1 MKGTVVGTW
10 VKTLS
15 SLYPQFVHDNMRS
28 AGLDPDMPISPFDNI
43 EDEKVHQFINKMAA
57 DAQLTTKELWRIIG
71 KDNVQAFYKMYA
83 LFFNKSNLY
92 NFLNSMNDV
101 HQIVR
106 KKIPGSNP
114 PSLDIEIISKNSI
127 HFIYSSK
134 RNMFDYLLGL
144 IEGAKEHFNENVQV
158 EEVHRKDGQLILKL
172 TFPYEVRQIRKY
184 RLNQLLSFGF
194 IKDFGIKVAILSTIF
209 ASLLLPL
216 FAKTS
221 FAVEHPA
228 VFYPAGSILLSYAS
242 YFLLSRPLRRLKNE
256 LQTIADREFIIYD
269 EIRSGND
276 FMESFSEVSSRLK
289 TLVAKDF
296 IEFSSMTEEMQNF
309 GVDLSN
315 IARNMDIN
323 SQGISDVVKQLETA
337 SHAQAVEAEKVVVV
351 LHENLEGLSNLAA
364 EENQNKIEL
373 ESALSDIHIS
383 FMGLN
388 ETMNAMQGILQNFEE
403 LKNASGQITTRGY
416 EIESVAKFVSD
427 ISFQTNILSLNASI
441 EAARAGV
448 AGKGFSVVAEEVR
461 MLAEQSAGAAEDIK
475 KNIFGFL
482 KEIEII
488 ADKINGQFY
497 IVNSQNESIQQSVMQ
512 AQEANARLEKIAEK
526 MVFSI
531 EELGRQN
538 EKINQLFD
546 FIQAQAA
553 LSEQNSAA
561 TQIVGTN
568 VNGFIQELHKLT
580 HGIQQFGALTK
591 EFREYILAYRI

>member
-43 EDEKVHQFINKMAA
+43 EDEKVHQFINKMAS

-71 KDNVQAFYKMYA
+71 KDNVKAFYKMYA

-92 NFLNSMNDV
+92 SFLNSMNDV
-101 HQIVR
+101 HQLVR

-127 HFIYSSK
+127 HFIYSSR

-144 IEGAKEHFNENVQV
+144 IEGAKEHFKEDVQV
-158 EEVHRKDGQLILKL
+158 QEVHRKDGQLILKI
-172 TFPYEVRQIRKY
+172 TFPYQIRQIRKY
-184 RLNQLLSFGF
+184 RLNQLLSLGF
-194 IKDFGIKVAILSTIF
+194 IKDFGVKVAMLTAVF
-209 ASLLLPL
+209 AGLLLPL
-216 FAKTS
+216 FSEMS
-221 FAVEHPA
+221 FAMEHPA
-228 VFYPAGSILLSYAS
+228 VFYPTGSILLGYVSYI
-242 YFLLSRPLRRLKNE
+242 LLSLPLRRLKNE
-256 LQTIADREFIIYD
+256 LQTIAHREFVIHD
-269 EIRSGND
+269 EIQSGND
-276 FMESFSEVSSRLK
+276 FIESFSDVSRELK
-289 TLVAKDF
+289 TLVTKDF
-296 IEFSSMTEEMQNF
+296 VEFSSMTEEMQNF
-309 GVDLSN
+309 GVELSN
-315 IARNMDIN
+315 IAHNMNVN

-351 LHENLEGLSNLAA
+351 LHENLEGLSNLAE
-364 EENQNKIEL
+364 EENKNKIEL

-388 ETMNAMQGILQNFEE
+388 ETMDAMRDILQNFED
-403 LKNASGQITTRGY
+403 LKNASGQITMRGH

-441 EAARAGV
+441 EAARAGA

-482 KEIEII
+482 KEIETI

-497 IVNSQNESIQQSVMQ
+497 MVNSQNESIQQSVLQ
-512 AQEANARLEKIAEK
+512 AQEANERLEKIAEK

-531 EELGRQN
+531 EELGQQT
-538 EKINQLFD
+538 EKINQVFD

-553 LSEQNSAA
+553 LSEENSAA

-568 VNGFIQELHKLT
+568 VNGFIHELHKLT
-580 HGIQQFGALTK
+580 HGIQQFGSLTK
-591 EFREYILAYRI
+591 EFREYILAYHI